1 MTEDYWQTCTSPDPM
16 LVSLHDKGSD
26 RKFRLFCCYCCRR
39 IQHLLDH
46 VGKKLVESFERRVA
60 GLATDVRKGKWA
72 LVRPDRWARPASVA
86 NYEYYLRSL
95 DPHSREYNAG
105 WGVLQMIQGAAWPAA
120 LRMEEY
126 TRKALPPAEWDQDA
140 YYQAFL
146 IREIF
151 GNPFRPRVIEPSWI
165 SPDVRQLAEFIYTE
179 GDFKGLLLLSDALE
193 EAGCDDADMLA
204 HLRNEGPHFRGC
216 WALDKVLGYE

>member
-16 LVSLHDKGSD
+16 LTYLRNKGSN

-39 IQHLLDH
+39 IRHLLND
-46 VGKKLVESFERRVA
+46 VGKQLVDDFEHRVA
-60 GLATDVRKGKWA
+60 GLATA
-72 LVRPDRWARPASVA
+72 IPQSEVA
-86 NYEYYLRSL
+86 VGNYENYLRNL
-95 DPHSREYNAG
+95 DAYSAEYNAG
-105 WGVLQMIQGAAWPAA
+105 WGIWQMIRGGAWAAA
-120 LRMEEY
+120 LRIEEH

-140 YYQAFL
+140 SYQAFL

-165 SPDVRQLAEFIYTE
+165 SPDVRQLAEFVYTE

-193 EAGCDDADMLA
+193 EAGCDDLDMLA